1 MAHRSHKIFF
11 LEKKVKFSM
20 AHRCH
25 RPQYLATVFFLKR
38 LVTSPLSYSLVIP
51 SISRAIMAAK
61 WKKFNEEIK
70 AKKRGKNANKFD
82 SIVVQRLS
90 ATVSGKAQK
99 YTRVGPS

>member
-1 MAHRSHKIFF
+1 
-11 LEKKVKFSM
+11 
-20 AHRCH
+20 
-25 RPQYLATVFFLKR
+25 
-38 LVTSPLSYSLVIP
+38 
-51 SISRAIMAAK
+51 MAAK